1 MANRYPLIL
10 DTSDGQIK
18 ELPNGD
24 SLNLTGNSVIGVLN
38 VTAQGTI
45 TAASIDAAT
54 INVNGLPINEVA
66 TSGDYNDLVN
76 KPQNL
81 SQFNND
87 TNFLAENSNISLLN
101 NNSGYLTS
109 VSWLQVTNKPTLVA
123 DLNLVDSVDTGTP
136 ISVFSNDVGYV
147 TANQVEGLEA
157 LTGNY
162 KGSVFGDDSTL
173 LIDGV
178 LSAVNLDG
186 TIRGNVVPFVDSVYS
201 LGTPVNEFVN
211 VYANTFTGDLQGS
224 VFSDDSSTQIIDAF
238 NSIVNATQVD
248 VTVPNGEAIVNLVY
262 DGVAGTGELLGA
274 LQTFESG
281 ALTHTIRFTEQ
292 KIAMFKDVIGLQGTH
307 LYADRYVISGLPV
320 KINPSDINDLSVPTE
335 DLEVIGNVKATLFK
349 GDLIGSVFA
358 EDSTPIVD
366 ATNGSLYYAATTPT
380 DWNGTPPTTIGD
392 AIDRLATLVKTLN
405 GGTGA

>member
-1 MANRYPLIL
+1 MANRYPLTL

-24 SLNLTGNSVIGVLN
+24 NLNLTGNSIVGVLD

-45 TAASIDAAT
+45 TAAT
-54 INVNGLPINEVA
+54 INVAALNVNSNPLAEIA
-66 TSGDYNDLVN
+66 TSGDYNDLLN
-76 KPQNL
+76 KPLNL
-81 SQFNND
+81 SDFEND
-87 TNFLAENSNISLLN
+87 ANFVSIGNNISLLAN
-101 NNSGYLTS
+101 DAGYLTS
-109 VSWLQVTNKPTLVA
+109 VSWLQLTNKPVTVA
-123 DLNLVDSVDTGTP
+123 ELGLVDSVDTTSP
-136 ISVFSNDVGYV
+136 VSIFTNDIGYV
-147 TANQVEGLEA
+147 TEDQIEGIDI

-162 KGSVFGDDSTL
+162 KGSVFGDDSTIL
-173 LIDGV
+173 VDGV
-178 LSAVNLDG
+178 LNSFNLNG
-186 TIRGNVVPFVDSVYS
+186 TVRSDIIPFGDSIYSIGNP
-201 LGTPVNEFVN
+201 TNEFVN

-238 NSIVNATQVD
+238 NRIVNATQVD
-248 VTVPNGEAIVNLVY
+248 VTVPNGEAIVNLNY
-262 DGVAGTGELLGA
+262 DGVAGAGELLGA
-274 LQTFESG
+274 LQTFENG

-292 KIAMFKDVIGLQGTH
+292 KIAMFKDLIGLAGTH

-366 ATNGSLYYAATTPT
+366 ATNGSLYYAATTPA
-380 DWNGTPPTTIGD
+380 DWNGTPPTTVGE
-392 AIDRLATLVKTLN
+392 AIDRLATLVRTLN